1 MPKEKALTYEIKIP
15 DHVLTRVVDGELIIL
30 DLNRGVYC
38 GLDEIGA
45 LFWTELSKGK
55 NMDDAIDRLLE
66 TYDVSRATLKAD
78 LQSLLEDLTSK
89 NLVEIL

>member
-1 MPKEKALTYEIKIP
+1 MTYKIKIP

-45 LFWTELSKGK
+45 LFWTEMSDGRSLE
-55 NMDDAIDRLLE
+55 DAINLLLE
-66 TYDVSRATLKAD
+66 TYDVSRATLETD
-78 LQSLLEDLTSK
+78 LHNLLEDLKSK